1 MSRCRH
7 DVLFFDSEPTR
18 IEQARLPFSAVCNPR
33 FATKIEEL
41 REELQTCRPDVFI
54 YVYSWTDNSQLDKIA
69 DELNQPEFFFLPI
82 VVVIALDQQE
92 LVIKHF
98 EGERIHIQ
106 PRMEMNES
114 GADML
119 ASMLS
124 ELDELPHVCVVDD
137 DEISRSVV
145 IHCLEDYCT
154 ISSFDNG
161 EEALKFL
168 DSYKPD
174 VMLLDINMPG
184 MNGFD
189 VLDRIRQKPGM
200 KKLPVMILTGDSD
213 RDTVV
218 QSVERKAVGY
228 LVKPVNREELRQR
241 IHQILEANKPKPR
254 VNVVLAVDDDV
265 ATLKNVQAILKGE
278 AKIVA
283 VNSADQAAEYCENNV
298 PDLILLDY
306 EMPEH
311 NGIYLLRKLRMDER
325 FNNCP
330 VVMLTGNKDRATVM
344 SCFASGAQGYLAK
357 PVNAMSLRLR
367 VRQHLSTIPER
378 EEEY

>member
-1 MSRCRH
+1 MSKCRH
-7 DVLFFDSEPTR
+7 DVLFFDSDTTR
-18 IEQARLPFSAVCNPR
+18 IEQSRLPFSVVCNPR
-33 FATKIEEL
+33 YATTVEEL
-41 REELQTCRPDVFI
+41 RDELLKARPDVFV
-54 YVYSWTDNSQLDKIA
+54 YVYSWTDNSQLEKIGE
-69 DELNQPEFFFLPI
+69 ELNQPEFFFLPI
-82 VVVIALDQQE
+82 VLVMAIDQQE
-92 LVIKHF
+92 LVMKHF
-98 EGERIHIQ
+98 EGQRITVQ
-106 PRMEMNES
+106 SQVEVNES
-114 GADML
+114 GANRL
-119 ASMLS
+119 AGLLD
-124 ELDELPHVCVVDD
+124 ELDTLPHVCVVDD

-161 EEALKFL
+161 EQALKFL
-168 DSYKPD
+168 NSFKPD

-184 MNGFD
+184 MSGLD
-189 VLDRIRQKPGM
+189 VLDKIREKPGM

-218 QSVERKAVGY
+218 ASVEKKAVGY
-228 LVKPVNREELRQR
+228 LVKPVNREELRSR

-254 VNVVLAVDDDV
+254 VNVVLVVDDDV
-265 ATLKNVQAILKGE
+265 TTLKNVQAILKGE

-283 VNSADQAAEYCENNV
+283 VNSAEQAEAYCETHV
-298 PDLILLDY
+298 PNLILLDF

-344 SCFASGAQGYLAK
+344 TCFASGAQGYLAK
-357 PVNAMSLRLR
+357 PINAMSLRLR
-367 VRQHLSTIPER
+367 VRQHLSSASDLLDDD
-378 EEEY
+378 